1 MLPEYCIFIAE
12 KQFQFYFSKG
22 ILAVAGDRDLTRE
35 NGSSVSP
42 LSSAWSLPV
51 PKPAAWWLAGS
62 YYISQPVPRAWEGQ
76 APDAL
81 ITRSPRKAGKQWP
94 AAVLCLEQ
102 GAGGLGPLFRHQL
115 KETSSSHYVFL
126 CQCSPVNNREAAK
139 LSSLDPNPVH
149 TLKYYI
155 QCCFYK
161 LDKRS
166 VLLPISTCI

>member
-94 AAVLCLEQ
+94 AAVLW
-102 GAGGLGPLFRHQL
+102 GTRGLGQDCSLL
-115 KETSSSHYVFL
+115 ASVTL
-126 CQCSPVNNREAAK
+126 CQLLCETEVLSNGLWSSFHVNPTI
-139 LSSLDPNPVH
+139 SSLTRCSKSLFLKIQGEEIE
-149 TLKYYI
+149 TLK
-155 QCCFYK
+155 K
-161 LDKRS
+161 KKNA
-166 VLLPISTCI
+166 